1 MAIQRTDIDQKV
13 EKDRID
19 SLYKRSTTASLTL
32 FIICTTYA
40 VLLASRFNW
49 RHLLVWYFLLTAVLL
64 GRWLTVLLY
73 GRDQGRVKPLSYWL
87 YIFRIGILAAGMT
100 IGSLNLLFFP
110 GEPLSFLLLAII
122 FPFGITAGAVT
133 ILVDFVSFFLYVL
146 TLMTPVIFQTV
157 RTGDLL
163 YSGTGFLTFILTLFF
178 LKFSKEYK
186 KNFVLTTRLR
196 YENKTLLDDLE
207 QERNTLNNRLGRIL
221 NDSSTEI
228 FVADAES
235 LDCLQINQGAVDN
248 LGYSKE
254 EFTSINLLDI
264 FVNLDRYSFAE
275 LLAPLYKG
283 RSETVVH
290 KGVNRRKDGS
300 TYPVE
305 ARIQLSTQDIPPII
319 VANVLDITE
328 RTAWEGKLIHQANFD
343 QLTGLFNRHYM
354 QSYMHSV
361 FTRARRNNKK
371 VALLFM
377 DLDNFKNVNDTLGH
391 AAGDEL
397 LKQTASRLLTL
408 LRESDTAARTGGDEF
423 TVLLESLEESENAE
437 VVACKIVSTFQQPFT
452 IKGQEI
458 HTSVSI
464 GISVYPD
471 DGATLDQL
479 MQYADMAMYQ
489 AKENGRNNY
498 CFFSHELRRSSE
510 KKMQITNN
518 LHYAL
523 ARNEFSIFFQP
534 KFDISKGRITGA
546 EALLRWNSNELGD
559 ISPAIFV
566 PLAENLG
573 LMNEIGTWVLEESCR
588 EAMRWM
594 EITDETLQISVN
606 VSPQQFR
613 AGILL
618 ESVEK
623 ALTESGLPCNRL
635 ELEITESLLLHD
647 SYKPLAILKTLNSK
661 GVSLA
666 LDDFG
671 TGYSSL
677 SYLKRFP
684 LRVLKIDRSFIHDL
698 QVSQNSKALVDAII
712 AMAHSL
718 GLEIVAEGVEN
729 QEQLD
734 FLCRRGV
741 TTVQGY
747 FFSRPIPA
755 MSFRDLLLNQETIVR
770 YPLVSLE

>member
-1 MAIQRTDIDQKV
+1 MTHQQAGINQRV

-19 SLYKRSTTASLTL
+19 SLYRTSKTASLTL
-32 FIICTTYA
+32 LVICSTYIILLATRFSWKPLIAWYLLLIA
-40 VLLASRFNW
+40 VLF
-49 RHLLVWYFLLTAVLL
+49 
-64 GRWLTVLLY
+64 GRWLMARLY
-73 GRDQGRVKPLSYWL
+73 ARDHSRPLSFWL
-87 YIFRIGILAAGMT
+87 HMFRIGILAAGMT
-100 IGSLNLLFFP
+100 VGSLNMLFFLR
-110 GEPLSFLLLAII
+110 EPLSFLILAII
-122 FPFGITAGAVT
+122 FPFGITVGAVT
-133 ILVDFVSFFLYVL
+133 ILVDFFSFFLYVV
-146 TLMTPVIFQTV
+146 TLMMPVIFQTV

-163 YSGTGFLTFILTLFF
+163 YSSTGFLTFILMLFF
-178 LKFSKEYK
+178 LKFSREHTKS
-186 KNFVLTTRLR
+186 FVLATRLR
-196 YENKTLLDDLE
+196 YENKALLEDIE
-207 QERNTLNNRLGRIL
+207 KEKNKLNNRLGRIL

-235 LDCLQINQGAVDN
+235 LKCLQVNQGAIDN

-254 EFTSINLLDI
+254 EFIDINLLDI
-264 FVNLDRYSFAE
+264 FINLDRYSFTE
-275 LLAPLYKG
+275 LLAPLHKG
-283 RSETVVH
+283 RCETVVH
-290 KGVNRRKDGS
+290 KGVHRRKDGS

-305 ARIQLSTQDIPPII
+305 ARIQLSAQDSPPII

-361 FTRARRNNKK
+361 FTRARRNHKK

-391 AAGDEL
+391 AAGDDL
-397 LKQTASRLLTL
+397 LKQTSSRILTL

-437 VVACKIVSTFQQPFT
+437 VVACKIVSIFQQPFM
-452 IKGQEI
+452 IRGQEI

-464 GISVYPD
+464 GISIYPD
-471 DGATLDQL
+471 DGTTLDQL

-489 AKENGRNNY
+489 AKENGRNSY

-510 KKMQITNN
+510 KQMLIANS

-523 ARNEFSIFFQP
+523 ARNELSIFFQP
-534 KFDISKGRITGA
+534 KFDIRKGRITGA
-546 EALLRWNSNELGD
+546 EALLRWNCPELGE
-559 ISPAIFV
+559 ISPTVFI

-573 LMNEIGTWVLEESCR
+573 LMNEIGAWVLEGACR
-588 EAMRWM
+588 EAMQWVDLA
-594 EITDETLQISVN
+594 DEKLQVSIN

-613 AGILL
+613 AGVLL
-618 ESVEK
+618 EAVEK
-623 ALTESGLPCNRL
+623 ALTLSGLPCDQL
-635 ELEITESLLLHD
+635 ELEITESLLLQD
-647 SYKPLAILKTLNSK
+647 SDKPFAILTTLNDQ

-698 QVSQNSKALVDAII
+698 ETSKNSKALVDAII

-718 GLEIVAEGVEN
+718 ELEVVAEGVEN
-729 QEQLD
+729 QEQLE
-734 FLCRRGV
+734 FLYRHGV
-741 TTVQGY
+741 AIIQGY
-747 FFSRPIPA
+747 LLSPPIPA
-755 MSFRDLLLNQETIVR
+755 EDFRALLQNQTAVAA
-770 YPLVSLE
+770 PLSSLSAL